1 MPRLRVLYRPEAYA
15 DLEDI
20 FRFVLR
26 IGGNQITAERFVRR
40 IKARCDK
47 IGILP
52 FGGRSR
58 DDLAPGLR
66 TVPFERRAIIVYKV
80 EPNCVRIVNVFYG
93 GRDYEA
99 FYLGLSSDG
108 DDTEG

>member
-1 MPRLRVLYRPEAYA
+1 M
-15 DLEDI
+15 
-20 FRFVLR
+20 LR

-52 FGGRSR
+52 LGGRPR

-80 EPNCVRIVNVFYG
+80 EPSCVRIVNVFYG

-99 FYLGLSSDG
+99 LYLGLSGGG
-108 DDTEG
+108 DDTDG